1 MIINTWIRTF
11 NLFEAL
17 KENPTIIT
25 FSIGVIKIIDIML
38 KKTFY
43 MIEKPLPNMAV
54 IDSKIH
60 YFRKNITYLDGRG

>member
-1 MIINTWIRTF
+1 MNAWIKTF

-25 FSIGVIKIIDIML
+25 FSIGVIKIIDIIL

-43 MIEKPLPNMAV
+43 IIENPLPNMAV
-54 IDSKIH
+54 IESRIH
-60 YFRKNITYLDGRG
+60 YLRKNIIYLDGRG